1 MKKDLISEFK
11 DKQDLFDSFRD
22 RISNLLEDLLLGAKI
37 ITHQINS
44 RTKTS
49 DSLSNKITKKDK
61 YTDLADITDIVGIR
75 VITYLDS
82 DVGKVEKLVRQ
93 EFEIDE
99 KNSIDK
105 RILQTNEFG
114 YRSLH
119 LVASID
125 SSRLKLTEYQRYKG
139 LKFEIQIRSI
149 LQHAWAEIEHDLG
162 YKGKSSIPDSYI
174 RSFNRLS
181 ALLESADIEFDR
193 LKKELSEYEKGVT
206 KQIVS
211 SPETVPINQA
221 SIDSLVKSDKT
232 FQKARDYVI
241 SDCDAVF
248 DQPSD
253 YSDLIEKFELFNI
266 TNIGQLQKLIN
277 DNSDDY
283 LRFIKD
289 FIKKGI
295 TKNLAYNLPLYWFQ
309 HFLVAQTLDAE
320 LIEKYLKYKGKNINA
335 KPEEFI
341 DRYKRIKNHS

>member
-11 DKQDLFDSFRD
+11 DNQDLFDSFKD
-22 RISNLLEDLLLGAKI
+22 RISNLLEDLLFGAKI

-82 DVGKVEKLVRQ
+82 DVDRVENLIRK
-93 EFEIDE
+93 EFEIDK

-105 RILQTNEFG
+105 RILQSNEFG

-125 SSRLKLTEYQRYKG
+125 SSRLKLTEYQRYNG

-193 LKKELSEYEKGVT
+193 LKKELTNYEKDVT
-206 KQIVS
+206 EQIVS

-241 SDCDAVF
+241 KDCDAVF
-248 DQPSD
+248 DQSSD
-253 YSDLIEKFELFNI
+253 YSDLMDKFELFNI

-295 TKNLAYNLPLYWFQ
+295 TKNLSYNLPLYWFQ
-309 HFLVAQTLDAE
+309 HFLVAQTLDVE
-320 LIEKYLKYKGKNINA
+320 LIIKYLGYKGKKINA
-335 KPEEFI
+335 EPQEFI

>member
-11 DKQDLFDSFRD
+11 ENKDIFDSFRE
-22 RISNLLEDLLLGAKI
+22 RISNLLEDLLLNANI
-37 ITHQINS
+37 VTHQINS
-44 RTKTS
+44 RTKTF

-61 YTDLADITDIVGIR
+61 YTDLAEITDIVGIR

-82 DVGKVEKLVRQ
+82 DVDKVEELVRK

-105 RILQTNEFG
+105 RILQSNEFG

-125 SSRLKLTEYQRYKG
+125 NSRLKLTEYQRYKG

-193 LKKELSEYEKGVT
+193 LKKELTEYEKTVT

-232 FQKARDYVI
+232 FQKARDYAVK
-241 SDCDAVF
+241 DCDVVF

-253 YSDLIEKFELFNI
+253 YSDLIDKLELFNI
-266 TNIGQLQKLIN
+266 TNIGELQKIIN
-277 DNSDDY
+277 ENSDDY

-289 FIKKGI
+289 FVKKGI
-295 TKNLAYNLPLYWFQ
+295 TKNLAFNLPLYWFQ
-309 HFLVAQTLDAE
+309 HFLAAKTLDKE
-320 LIEKYLKYKGKNINA
+320 LIEKYLRYKGQNINA
-335 KPEEFI
+335 QPNEFI
-341 DRYKRIKNHS
+341 ERYKRIKKHS